1 MKRFFILFSFLVA
14 LSIAA
19 AGQTKNEAIE
29 AYNKAIDLKA
39 TDPGAAIKAYEQ
51 AIKISSELGEEGEEI
66 KELAEIELSPLYY
79 EVALKL
85 YRERKIAEAI
95 TGFETA
101 VTISEKYNDKDIK
114 SRSENVLHQLYFTR
128 GNELFRAN
136 DDEGAIGLFDK
147 ALALNPNYA
156 RAFLGKAL
164 VYRKQE
170 KTPEFAEAMDMAIET
185 GLLSN
190 DERTVSTAESTARDY
205 FMVRAVRAKDR
216 KAYSEAI
223 ELAQSSLKY
232 DQNFAEAYFLITV
245 VANIQKRWDDAIE
258 AGNKGLE
265 LLNSADDNDKAK
277 YYFELG
283 NAYAGKGDNAMA
295 CQSFREAS
303 VGTYLESAKYQI
315 EQVLK
320 CN

>member
-1 MKRFFILFSFLVA
+1 MLFSFLVA
-14 LSIAA
+14 LTVIAT
-19 AGQTKNEAIE
+19 GQTKNEAIE

-39 TDPGAAIKAYEQ
+39 TDPGAAIKAYEE

-66 KELAEIELSPLYY
+66 KGLAELELSPLYY

-101 VTISEKYNDKDIK
+101 VNMSEKYNDKDIK
-114 SRSENVLHQLYFTR
+114 SRSENVLHQLYFSR

-136 DDEGAIGLFDK
+136 EDAEALGLFDK
-147 ALALNPNYA
+147 ALAINPNYA

-170 KTPEFAEAMDMAIET
+170 KTTEFAEAMDMAIET

-190 DERTVSTAESTARDY
+190 DDKTVSTAESTARDY
-205 FMVRAVRAKDR
+205 FIVRAVRAKDR
-216 KAYSEAI
+216 KDYSEAI
-223 ELAQSSLKY
+223 ELAQTSLKY
-232 DQNFAEAYFLITV
+232 DKSFAETYFLIAV
-245 VANIQKRWDDAIE
+245 IANIQKRWDDSIE
-258 AGNKGLE
+258 AGKKGLE
-265 LLNSADDNDKAK
+265 LLNSADENDKAK

-283 NAYAGKGDNAMA
+283 NAYAGKGDTALA
-295 CQSFREAS
+295 CESYREAS

>member
-1 MKRFFILFSFLVA
+1 MLFSFLVA
-14 LSIAA
+14 LAVIAT
-19 AGQTKNEAIE
+19 GQTKNEAIE
-29 AYNKAIDLKA
+29 AYNKAIDLKT
-39 TDPGAAIKAYEQ
+39 TDPGAAIKAYEE

-66 KELAEIELSPLYY
+66 KELSEIELSPLYY

-101 VTISEKYNDKDIK
+101 VNISEKYNDKDIK
-114 SRSENVLHQLYFTR
+114 SRSEGVLHQLYFTR

-136 DDEGAIGLFDK
+136 DDAGALGLFDK
-147 ALALNPNYA
+147 ALALNPNYS

-190 DERTVSTAESTARDY
+190 DEKTVSTAESTARDY
-205 FMVRAVRAKDR
+205 FLVRAVRAKDR
-216 KAYSEAI
+216 KAYGEAI
-223 ELAQSSLKY
+223 ELAQSSIKY
-232 DQNFAEAYFLITV
+232 DKSFAETYFLIAV
-245 VANIQKRWDDAIE
+245 VTNIQKRWDDAIE

-265 LLNSADDNDKAK
+265 LLNTADSNDKAK

-283 NAYAGKGDNAMA
+283 NAYAGKGDTVMA
-295 CQSFREAS
+295 CQSFREAA
-303 VGTYLESAKYQI
+303 VGTYLESATYQI

>member
-1 MKRFFILFSFLVA
+1 MLFSFLVA
-14 LSIAA
+14 LTIIAT
-19 AGQTKNEAIE
+19 GQTKNEAIE

-39 TDPGAAIKAYEQ
+39 TDPGAAIKAYEE

-66 KELAEIELSPLYY
+66 KGLAELELSPLYY

-101 VTISEKYNDKDIK
+101 VNMSEKYNDKDIK
-114 SRSENVLHQLYFTR
+114 SRSENVLHQLYFSR

-136 DDEGAIGLFDK
+136 EDAEAIGLFDK
-147 ALALNPNYA
+147 ALAINPNYA

-170 KTPEFAEAMDMAIET
+170 KTTEFAEAMDMAIET

-190 DERTVSTAESTARDY
+190 DDKTVSTAESTARDY
-205 FMVRAVRAKDR
+205 FIVRAVRAKD
-216 KAYSEAI
+216 KKDYSEAI
-223 ELAQSSLKY
+223 ELAQTSLKY
-232 DQNFAEAYFLITV
+232 DKSFAETYFLIAV
-245 VANIQKRWDDAIE
+245 IANIQKRWDDSIE
-258 AGNKGLE
+258 AGKKGLE
-265 LLNSADDNDKAK
+265 LLNSADENDKAK

-283 NAYAGKGDNAMA
+283 NAYAGKGDTALA
-295 CQSFREAS
+295 CESFREAS

>member
-1 MKRFFILFSFLVA
+1 MLFSFLVA
-14 LSIAA
+14 LTIIAT
-19 AGQTKNEAIE
+19 GQTKNEAIE

-39 TDPGAAIKAYEQ
+39 TDPGAAIKAYEE

-66 KELAEIELSPLYY
+66 KGLAELELSPLYY

-101 VTISEKYNDKDIK
+101 VNMSEKYNDKDIK
-114 SRSENVLHQLYFTR
+114 SRSENVLHQLYFSR

-136 DDEGAIGLFDK
+136 EDAEAIGLFDK
-147 ALALNPNYA
+147 ALAINPNYA

-170 KTPEFAEAMDMAIET
+170 KTTEFAEAMDMAIET

-190 DERTVSTAESTARDY
+190 DDKTVSTAESTARDY
-205 FMVRAVRAKDR
+205 FIVRAVRAKDR
-216 KAYSEAI
+216 KDYSEAI
-223 ELAQSSLKY
+223 ELAQTSLKY
-232 DQNFAEAYFLITV
+232 DKSFAETYFLIAV
-245 VANIQKRWDDAIE
+245 IANIQKRWDDSIE
-258 AGNKGLE
+258 AGKKGLE
-265 LLNSADDNDKAK
+265 LLNSADENDKAK

-283 NAYAGKGDNAMA
+283 NAYAGKGDTALA
-295 CQSFREAS
+295 CESFREAS

>member
-1 MKRFFILFSFLVA
+1 MFFSFLVA
-14 LSIAA
+14 LSVIAT
-19 AGQTKNEAIE
+19 GQTKNEAIE

-39 TDPGAAIKAYEQ
+39 TDPGAAIKAYEE

-66 KELAEIELSPLYY
+66 LGLAELELSPLYY

-101 VTISEKYNDKDIK
+101 VIISEKYNDKDVK

-136 DDEGAIGLFDK
+136 DDEGALGLFDK
-147 ALALNPNYA
+147 ALALNPNYS

-205 FMVRAVRAKDR
+205 FLVRAVRSKERKD
-216 KAYSEAI
+216 YSEAI
-223 ELAQSSLKY
+223 ELAQTSLKY
-232 DQNFAEAYFLITV
+232 DKSFAETYFLIAV

-283 NAYAGKGDNAMA
+283 NAYAGKGDTAMA